1 MIFLQIQKNN
11 MKQKM
16 NQLLRE
22 DYRNL
27 QKEDYDILK
36 MMKNLNEDLSKIAS
50 EKYNNY
56 INADTMYERNIY
68 RTQWVNYV
76 ISNQL

>member
-1 MIFLQIQKNN
+1 